1 MTWQTTIFLVEVALL
16 LIGAAAWMVCAI
28 RNDRLA
34 LRKRVLV
41 ALLDGKAMNGVL
53 WARRGRLI
61 VLRDVTLIEPGAS
74 PVSMDGEVIVD
85 RSRVD
90 FVQAAGGA

>member
-1 MTWQTTIFLVEVALL
+1 MVETVAFLAEVALL
-16 LIGAAAWMVCAI
+16 LVGVAVWVALRV

-41 ALLDGKAMNGVL
+41 ALLDGKAMNGIL
-53 WARRGRLI
+53 WARRGRLV
-61 VLRDVTLIEPGAS
+61 VLRDVTLIEPGTS
-74 PVSMDGEVIVD
+74 PVSMDGEVIID

-90 FVQAAGGA
+90 FVQVAGGA